1 MSQKCHKG
9 LAKYAQLFLAEL
21 IHKGINMKHT
31 YNKIAVALLSS
42 LSLSAFAADV
52 DVYGKANLSVQSSD
66 EGEGSFTEIK
76 SNASRIGLKGTH
88 DLGDGLT
95 VIYKAEFQ
103 VDLDGDSAKGDSI
116 TARNQYVG
124 LAGSFGEVLL
134 GKNDT
139 MLKQSQGK
147 IDLFSDLNADIKS
160 LWKGENRM
168 ADTLSYKSPKFNN
181 FQIGVTYIAEDAVDA
196 DDGVSVAVF
205 YGDAKLKKTKVFASV
220 AVDSDVKGY
229 DITRASVQG
238 KVGGV
243 VLGAMLQTQEK
254 VDGSGEMDGFMVSA
268 KYKMDKVTFKGQY
281 QAADFKGGDDKS
293 GITVGADYALAKS
306 TKLYTFYTSFDMD
319 SGADQD
325 YLAAGIEYNF

>member
-1 MSQKCHKG
+1 
-9 LAKYAQLFLAEL
+9 
-21 IHKGINMKHT
+21 MKHT

-42 LSLSAFAADV
+42 LSMSAFAADV
-52 DVYGKANLSVQSSD
+52 DIYGKANLSLQSSD
-66 EGEGSFTEIK
+66 EGEGSFTEVK

-88 DLGDGLT
+88 ELGDGLT

-116 TARNQYVG
+116 TDRNQYVG

-147 IDLFSDLNADIKS
+147 VDLFSDLNGDIKS

-168 ADTLSYKSPKFNN
+168 ADTISYKSPKFND
-181 FQIGVTYIAEDAVDA
+181 FRVGVTYIAEDSVDA
-196 DDGVSVAVF
+196 EDGVSVAVF
-205 YGDAKLKKTKVFASV
+205 YGDKKLKKSKVFASV
-220 AVDSDVKGY
+220 AVDSEVKGY
-229 DITRASVQG
+229 DITRATVQG

-243 VLGAMLQTQEK
+243 VLGAMVQTQEK
-254 VDGSGEMDGFMVSA
+254 IDGSAEMDGYMVSA

-281 QAADFKGGDDKS
+281 QAANFDGGDDKS
-293 GITVGADYALAKS
+293 GITVGADYSLAKS
-306 TKLYTFYTSFDMD
+306 TKVYTFYTSFDMD
-319 SGADQD
+319 SGEDQD
-325 YLAAGIEYNF
+325 YLAAGIEYKF

>member
-1 MSQKCHKG
+1 
-9 LAKYAQLFLAEL
+9 
-21 IHKGINMKHT
+21 MKHT

-42 LSLSAFAADV
+42 LSMSAFAADV
-52 DVYGKANLSVQSSD
+52 DIYGKANLSLQSSD
-66 EGEGSFTEIK
+66 EGEGSFTEVK

-116 TARNQYVG
+116 TDRNQYVG

-147 IDLFSDLNADIKS
+147 VDLFSDLNGDIKN

-168 ADTLSYKSPKFNN
+168 ADTISYKSPKFND
-181 FQIGVTYIAEDAVDA
+181 FRVGVTYIAEDSVDA
-196 DDGVSVAVF
+196 EDGVSVAVF
-205 YGDAKLKKTKVFASV
+205 YGDKKLKKSKVFASV
-220 AVDSDVKGY
+220 AVDSEVKGY
-229 DITRASVQG
+229 DITRATVQG

-243 VLGAMLQTQEK
+243 VLGAMVQTQEK
-254 VDGSGEMDGFMVSA
+254 IDGSAEMDGYMVSA

-281 QAADFKGGDDKS
+281 QAANFDGGDDKS
-293 GITVGADYALAKS
+293 GITVGADYSLAKS
-306 TKLYTFYTSFDMD
+306 TKVYTFYTSFDMD
-319 SGADQD
+319 SGEDQD
-325 YLAAGIEYNF
+325 YLAAGIEYKF

>member
-1 MSQKCHKG
+1 
-9 LAKYAQLFLAEL
+9 
-21 IHKGINMKHT
+21 MKHT

-42 LSLSAFAADV
+42 LSMSAFAADV
-52 DVYGKANLSVQSSD
+52 DIYGKANLSLQSSD
-66 EGEGSFTEIK
+66 EGEGSFTEVK

-103 VDLDGDSAKGDSI
+103 VDLDGDSEKGDSI
-116 TARNQYVG
+116 TDRNQYVG

-147 IDLFSDLNADIKS
+147 VDLFSDLNGDIKS

-168 ADTLSYKSPKFNN
+168 ADTISYKSPKFND
-181 FQIGVTYIAEDAVDA
+181 FRVGVTYIAEDSVDA
-196 DDGVSVAVF
+196 EDGVSVAVF
-205 YGDAKLKKTKVFASV
+205 YGDKKLKKSKVFASV
-220 AVDSDVKGY
+220 AVDSEVKGY
-229 DITRASVQG
+229 DITRATVQG

-243 VLGAMLQTQEK
+243 VLGAMVQTQEK
-254 VDGSGEMDGFMVSA
+254 IDGSAEMDGYMVSA

-281 QAADFKGGDDKS
+281 QAANFDGGDDKS
-293 GITVGADYALAKS
+293 GITLGADYSLAKS
-306 TKLYTFYTSFDMD
+306 TKVYTFYTSFDMD
-319 SGADQD
+319 SGEDQD
-325 YLAAGIEYNF
+325 YLAAGIEYKF

>member
-1 MSQKCHKG
+1 
-9 LAKYAQLFLAEL
+9 
-21 IHKGINMKHT
+21 MKHT

-52 DVYGKANLSVQSSD
+52 DIYGKANLSVQSSD
-66 EGEGSFTEIK
+66 EGEGSFTEVK

-103 VDLDGDSAKGDSI
+103 VDLDGDSEKGDSI
-116 TARNQYVG
+116 TDRNQYVG

-147 IDLFSDLNADIKS
+147 VDLFSDLNGDIKN

-168 ADTLSYKSPKFNN
+168 ADTISYKTPKFNG
-181 FQIGVTYIAEDAVDA
+181 FQVGVTYVAEDAVDA
-196 DDGVSVAVF
+196 EDGTSIAVF
-205 YGDAKLKKTKVFASV
+205 YGDKKLKKSKIFASV
-220 AVDSDVKGY
+220 AMDSEVKGY
-229 DITRASVQG
+229 DITRATVQG
-238 KVGGV
+238 KIGGGV
-243 VLGAMLQTQEK
+243 VLGAMVQTQEK
-254 VDGSGEMDGFMVSA
+254 VDGSAEMDGFMVSA
-268 KYKMDKVTFKGQY
+268 KYKMDKITFKGQY
-281 QAADFKGGDDKS
+281 QAANFDGGDDKS
-293 GITVGADYALAKS
+293 GITVGADYSLAKS

-319 SGADQD
+319 SGEDQD
-325 YLAAGIEYNF
+325 YLAAGIEYKF